1 MGRYINGIFI
11 YVTRSFVLCLPLPL
25 REGGVGAL
33 RSIQQIRS
41 LSVRRSG
48 KPAWVVKLNNL
59 FRSSERI
66 EQAFGFTRQALSQW
80 ERETGFAGTN
90 RGPEAPDVIARDRR

>member
-1 MGRYINGIFI
+1 M
-11 YVTRSFVLCLPLPL
+11 
-25 REGGVGAL
+25 GAL
-33 RSIQQIRS
+33 RPIQKIRS

-66 EQAFGFTRQALSQW
+66 EQAFEFTRQALSPTLSQW
-80 ERETGFAGTN
+80 ERETGFTGTN
-90 RGPEAPDVIARDRR
+90 RGPEAPDVIARDRL